1 MQLRATMAVKLRSD
15 WQWYDR
21 ANVFSELIG
30 PIPRDAFHTKQ
41 FSDVQIVTCDGC
53 VSAHKIVLAAVC
65 PLLRRSLADGE
76 DSATVI
82 MPDFTTAR
90 VEAALRL
97 FYGVASQDESDFEA
111 VREVI
116 LATKCPRGA
125 PAGKRKRGKRLH
137 ACPDAGCSFEA
148 STAKAL
154 DAHSGVTHRAMS
166 CALCNVQ
173 VKFEAFSQH
182 LEDLHGQ
189 EEQTV
194 AAPLTKS
201 KSPPTP
207 LPPFAANATGKYSC
221 PLENCEAEETSL
233 AAIRSHYRGHAS
245 AVCDACGKKVLRRNM
260 KSHKAKH
267 ERQPAGGD
275 ERPRFCC
282 KHCGSGYSDNHALR
296 VHLRVKHDE
305 GDLQFRCEL
314 CRSCFVRKPAFLAHV
329 AKCRLRDAVKTRRC
343 IKKPV
348 DPNSEYSKFK
358 VPVDPEK
365 PAKCPEPD
373 CDYEDARFL
382 KRHYLDKHVSRKPL
396 FLPAAKPTGLVEAD
410 SSSFFLA
417 TNEQRP
423 NQPKQA

>member
-1 MQLRATMAVKLRSD
+1 MMAVKLRSD
-15 WQWYDR
+15 WQWYER

-41 FSDVQIVTCDGC
+41 FSDVQIVTSDGC

-65 PLLRRSLADGE
+65 PLLRRSLADAAADGDGGVE

-82 MPDFTTAR
+82 MPDFTSAQ
-90 VEAALRL
+90 VESALRL
-97 FYGVASQDESDFEA
+97 FYGVASQEESDFEE

-116 LATKCPRGA
+116 LATKCTREA
-125 PAGKRKRGKRLH
+125 AAGKRKRGKRLH
-137 ACPDAGCSFEA
+137 CPDADCSFEA

-154 DAHSGVTHRAMS
+154 DAHSGVAHRAMS
-166 CALCNVQ
+166 CALCNMQ

-182 LEDLHGQ
+182 LEDLHRQ

-194 AAPLTKS
+194 AAPPQTKP
-201 KSPPTP
+201 KSSPAPVNLRP
-207 LPPFAANATGKYSC
+207 QPPFTANATGKYSC
-221 PLENCEAEETSL
+221 PLENCEDEETSL

-260 KSHKAKH
+260 KTHKAKH
-267 ERQPAGGD
+267 EQHRAGGGGG
-275 ERPRFCC
+275 EQRPRFCC
-282 KHCGSGYSDNHALR
+282 KYCGSGYSDNHALL

-314 CRSCFVRKPAFLAHV
+314 CRACFVRKPAFVAHV
-329 AKCRLRDAVKTRRC
+329 ARCRLKDAVKTRRC

-365 PAKCPEPD
+365 PSKCPEPD

-382 KRHYLDKHVSRKPL
+382 KRHYLDKHVTKVCPRCNKTL
-396 FLPAAKPTGLVEAD
+396 T
-410 SSSFFLA
+410 
-417 TNEQRP
+417 
-423 NQPKQA
+423 